1 MQRPALAAAIM
12 GAPRG
17 LAVDGDDLRGR
28 ILGRGE
34 PRLGLLKAGH
44 PVAETLRKQVAID
57 RVDHVV
63 QGVVARDAVRI
74 TDSGFSAL
82 EFLSA
87 LRRHGVTCV
96 TRLRLDAVLC
106 QPAPP
111 RLPGTIGRP
120 RTKGARLPT
129 LAEVLADKT
138 TRWQR
143 ITVPGWYGEGRIEPH
158 LGGAVELMGGH
169 IRGVVTQWQ
178 PAVRLTYT
186 WNVFNPG
193 EAVSQ
198 YPESYLTFTLAAAGD
213 GTALTLEHLPVL
225 EQFVKLNAMGWHTY
239 LDMLVA
245 LVRGTALE
253 ARDTYMTANAKRYG
267 VDLAN
272 PLG

>member
-1 MQRPALAAAIM
+1 MS
-12 GAPRG
+12 
-17 LAVDGDDLRGR
+17 DD
-28 ILGRGE
+28 
-34 PRLGLLKAGH
+34 AHFGH
-44 PVAETLRKQVAID
+44 AHMVRFERTLPGPPERAW
-57 RVDHVV
+57 
-63 QGVVARDAVRI
+63 
-74 TDSGFSAL
+74 
-82 EFLSA
+82 
-87 LRRHGVTCV
+87 
-96 TRLRLDAVLC
+96 AVLTDTA
-106 QPAPP
+106 Q
-111 RLPGTIGRP
+111 L
-120 RTKGARLPT
+120 
-129 LAEVLADKT
+129 
-138 TRWQR
+138 
-143 ITVPGWYGEGRIEPH
+143 PGWYGEGRIEPH

-193 EAVSQ
+193 EAVSR

-239 LDMLVA
+239 LDMLDA